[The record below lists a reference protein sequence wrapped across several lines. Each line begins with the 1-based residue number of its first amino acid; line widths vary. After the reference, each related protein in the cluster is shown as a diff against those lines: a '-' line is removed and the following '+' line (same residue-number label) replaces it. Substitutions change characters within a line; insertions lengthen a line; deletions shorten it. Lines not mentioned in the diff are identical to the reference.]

1 MKRILLALVMVCSCL
16 GMYAQ
21 EGPVKMTLNRKDT
34 QIVAGTTTTEYEVV
48 GYSTTPNC
56 LVTENEW
63 PKGHV
68 GEGEPIVVEM
78 PL

>member
-1 MKRILLALVMVCSCL
+1 MMEQMKKN
-16 GMYAQ
+16 
-21 EGPVKMTLNRKDT
+21 KMAK
-34 QIVAGTTTTEYEVV
+34 IVGGTTTTEYEVV